1 MMSKVRVFFASDI
14 HGSERCFMKFLNAG
28 RVYKADVLILS
39 GDITGKMI
47 VPIVEEGSGTFT
59 IDYLGRKAVKSL
71 EELSMLEKRIR
82 DSGYYPYRA
91 DEKEMEELSSDK
103 GKVDELFLHV
113 MVESVRRW
121 IEIAEER
128 LQGTGVRC
136 FISPGNDD
144 HFVVDS
150 VLNDSEYIT
159 NPDGK
164 VVNIDDDHEM
174 VTCGYSNI
182 TPWNS
187 PRECSEEELADKI
200 QRIISQVKDIKNCL
214 FNFHCPPHNTHID
227 LAPRLDETL
236 KPVRR
241 GGQIEMVPV
250 GSVAVR
256 SAIEKHQPLLGLH
269 GHIHESKGAERIGRT
284 LCLNPGSEY
293 TEGILRGVIIDLD
306 KDKVKS
312 YLFTSG

>member
-1 MMSKVRVFFASDI
+1 MGKVRVFFASDI
-14 HGSERCFMKFLNAG
+14 HGSEKCFMKFLNAG
-28 RVYKADVLILS
+28 RVYKANVVILS

-47 VPIVEEGSGTFT
+47 VPIVEESSGTFT
-59 IDYLGRKAVKSL
+59 VDFLGRKAIKSQ
-71 EELSMLEKRIR
+71 EELSILEKRIR
-82 DSGYYPYRA
+82 DSGYYPYRT
-91 DEKEMEELSSDK
+91 DEKEMEELSADEE
-103 GKVDELFLHV
+103 KVNELFLQV
-113 MVESVRRW
+113 MAESVRRW

-128 LQGTGVRC
+128 LQGTSIRC
-136 FISPGNDD
+136 FVSPGNDD
-144 HFVVDS
+144 HFVVDPI
-150 VLNDSEYIT
+150 LNSAEYIM
-159 NPDGK
+159 NPEGK
-164 VVNIDDDHEM
+164 VVNVNDDHEM
-174 VTCGYSNI
+174 VTLAYSNI

-187 PRECSEEELADKI
+187 PRECTEDELAEKI
-200 QRIISQVKDIKNCL
+200 QRMVSQVKGIQNCL

-236 KPVRR
+236 KPVSR

-256 SAIEKHQPLLGLH
+256 SSIEKNQPLLGLH
-269 GHIHESKGAERIGRT
+269 GHIHESKGAEKIGRT

-306 KDKVKS
+306 KDKVRS